1 VDILLTSL
9 VLTGANP
16 IIPFELPAVSSFFS
30 FTFSVRVSLEDAE
43 GEEAVVVARQL
54 FELVRQVSRAR
65 NSSKNNGIYINEEWI
80 A

>member
-1 VDILLTSL
+1 
-9 VLTGANP
+9 
-16 IIPFELPAVSSFFS
+16 
-30 FTFSVRVSLEDAE
+30 VSLEDAE